1 MDLLLS
7 ILLIICKNQ
16 SKGTG
21 EEGCAA
27 LEWDTELLGVLLP
40 SLLHLH
46 NLLSLFD
53 ADEPSTGKDLPKG
66 AMALWDHGEGAQL
79 P

>member
-7 ILLIICKNQ
+7 ILLTICKDQ
-16 SKGTG
+16 GKGTG

-27 LEWDTELLGVLLP
+27 LEWHSELLGVLLP
-40 SLLHLH
+40 SLRHLH

-53 ADEPSTGKDLPKG
+53 AVEPSTGKELPEG